1 MVNICWCLIKFESSE
16 RIIHLPI
23 QDPALAIFDLMI
35 PFASGND
42 GKKGV
47 IVWTISTDLDGLRNA
62 LPVSEQVSKE
72 YFS

>member
-1 MVNICWCLIKFESSE
+1 M
-16 RIIHLPI
+16 PI